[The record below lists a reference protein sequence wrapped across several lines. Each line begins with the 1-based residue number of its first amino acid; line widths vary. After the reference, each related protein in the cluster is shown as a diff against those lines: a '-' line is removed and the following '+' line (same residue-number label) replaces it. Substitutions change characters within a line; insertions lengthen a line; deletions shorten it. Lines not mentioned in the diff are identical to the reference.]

1 MKFRYVSPQ
10 RSEIVG
16 QPDPPPAEVGIVELE
31 SWRRRLGY
39 LSLFA
44 GVAAVAAVV
53 LGITTLT
60 SEQLTAG
67 ETESSSQTGSE
78 FVYFPS
84 QYINQATEPSEH
96 VHAF

>member
-1 MKFRYVSPQ
+1 MSQARIE
-10 RSEIVG
+10 RML
-16 QPDPPPAEVGIVELE
+16 DEVRITNYWKIAVLT
-31 SWRRRLGY
+31 L
-39 LSLFA
+39 
-44 GVAAVAAVV
+44 VAAVAAVV